1 MPVAHPLLNPTWTA
15 PIGVLTVSVIIALVT
30 WALKLM
36 QSAAD
41 QQEFSL
47 MLAGCMVCSAA
58 VGLATVLVMTLTGM
72 PL

>member
-1 MPVAHPLLNPTWTA
+1 MPLAHPLLTSAWAVPVGLLA
-15 PIGVLTVSVIIALVT
+15 VGVIIALIT

-36 QSAAD
+36 QTAVD

-58 VGLATVLVMTLTGM
+58 VGLATVMMMALNGI

>member
-1 MPVAHPLLNPTWTA
+1 MPSAHPLLDSVWALPVGLVA
-15 PIGVLTVSVIIALVT
+15 VGVIIALVT

-36 QSAAD
+36 QSAVD

-58 VGLATVLVMTLTGM
+58 VGLATVMVMALNGI

>member
-1 MPVAHPLLNPTWTA
+1 MPSAHPLLDSVWALPVGLVA
-15 PIGVLTVSVIIALVT
+15 VGVIIALIT

-36 QSAAD
+36 QSAVD

-58 VGLATVLVMTLTGM
+58 VGLATVMVMALNGI

>member
-1 MPVAHPLLNPTWTA
+1 MPSVHPLLNTTWAA
-15 PIGVLTVSVIIALVT
+15 PVGMLTVVVIVGLIT
-30 WALKLM
+30 WALQLM

-58 VGLATVLVMTLTGM
+58 AGLATVLMMSLNGV

>member
-1 MPVAHPLLNPTWTA
+1 MPPAHPLLDSVWSLPV
-15 PIGVLTVSVIIALVT
+15 GVVAVGVIVALIT

-36 QSAAD
+36 QAAMD

-58 VGLATVLVMTLTGM
+58 VGLATVMVMALNGI

>member
-1 MPVAHPLLNPTWTA
+1 MPPAHPLLDSVWTLPVGLVA
-15 PIGVLTVSVIIALVT
+15 LGVIVALIT

-36 QSAAD
+36 QSALD

-58 VGLATVLVMTLTGM
+58 VGLATVMVMALNGI